1 MNLKLLSIVNF
12 RNYEKVQV
20 EFTPGI
26 HVIVGKNGQGKTN
39 LLESIYYL
47 SCTKSHRIKDD
58 RSLIK
63 NNSTFFNISACI
75 EKQGK
80 EIEIRCNL
88 NESGKNLF
96 LYRNPIKKVSDFIGF
111 FNAVMFYP
119 DDMNLFSSTPK
130 RRRQFVDLEL
140 GKLSKTYTKTLNDY
154 YQILKERNSYL
165 KNDTIDEIF
174 IDTLDDQLIALQ
186 LKIVKQRKKFMD
198 DILSK
203 SEDFYLKL
211 SGTHG
216 KITYDYISDVNYD
229 ENEEVMKSQLYEK
242 YKKNR
247 KKDLYF
253 KSTSIGIH
261 RDDYMFYMNGEEVNT
276 FASQGQKRVIL
287 LSLKLGIVYAIH
299 EITGEYPILLL
310 DDVFSELDE
319 ERRKKLLELL
329 PKEIQ
334 IFISTTDMIQIEN
347 SNNIHYWKIDNGMI
361 EIMRRNSQ

>member
-12 RNYEKVQV
+12 RNYKKVQV
-20 EFTPGI
+20 EFTQGI
-26 HVIVGKNGQGKTN
+26 HIIVGKNGQGKTN

-58 RSLIK
+58 YKLINK
-63 NNSTFFNISACI
+63 NSTFFNISACI
-75 EKQGK
+75 EKQNK
-80 EIEIRCNL
+80 EIEIRCNI

-130 RRRQFVDLEL
+130 RRRQFIDLEL

-165 KNDTIDEIF
+165 KNDTIDELF
-174 IDTLDDQLIALQ
+174 IDTLDEQLILFQ

-198 DILSK
+198 DILNK
-203 SEDFYLKL
+203 SELFYLNL
-211 SGTHG
+211 SKTQHN
-216 KITYDYISDVNYD
+216 ITYDYSSDIVYD
-229 ENEEVMKSQLYEK
+229 EDDQVMKNQLYEK

-253 KSTSIGIH
+253 KTTSIGIH
-261 RDDYMFYMNGEEVNT
+261 RDDYIFYLNGEDVNT

-287 LSLKLGIVYAIH
+287 LSLKLGIVYVIH
-299 EITGEYPILLL
+299 ELTNEYPVLLL

-334 IFISTTDMIQIEN
+334 IFISTTDLIQIEETE
-347 SNNIHYWKIDNGMI
+347 NIHYWNIDDGMI
-361 EIMRRNSQ
+361 ETMRRNSQ